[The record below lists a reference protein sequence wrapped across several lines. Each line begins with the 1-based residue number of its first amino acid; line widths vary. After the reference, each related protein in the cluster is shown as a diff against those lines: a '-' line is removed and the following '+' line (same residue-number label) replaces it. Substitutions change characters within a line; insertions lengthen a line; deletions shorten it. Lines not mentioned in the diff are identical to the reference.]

1 MKRAGSDGLRHFA
14 KVVVAGRRQA
24 VAVAVVAVA
33 LGMMAG
39 CATGPGGQAPMGATT
54 PEPRESLVKRRA
66 EARWDALIKGDFKAS
81 YAYLS
86 PASRAVV
93 SLESYS
99 ARTGQR
105 SYREAKVDSVGC
117 ESETCR
123 VRLFLTFDHRLM
135 QGITT
140 PVEETWVFDGGQAWF
155 VYRE

>member
-1 MKRAGSDGLRHFA
+1 MRHFA

-24 VAVAVVAVA
+24 VAAAVVAVG
-33 LGMMAG
+33 LGMAG
-39 CATGPGGQAPMGATT
+39 CATGPGGQTPTGAAST
-54 PEPRESLVKRRA
+54 ESRESLVKRRA

-93 SLESYS
+93 SLESY
-99 ARTGQR
+99 AVRTGQR

-123 VRLFLTFDHRLM
+123 VRLFLTFDHLLM

-140 PVEETWVFDGGQAWF
+140 PIDETWVFDGGQAWF